1 MSKLWDDLKKNMK
14 DWSSVAV
21 EKAEEVSK
29 IAVAKTEEL
38 TKISKIKIEIHQ
50 LTRDQNKLQEK
61 LGRVV
66 YNQAKNENVA
76 NFTGNKEFFSL
87 VEQIDEVQSSIVI
100 KEEEIKRIKEEYNI
114 PEAEIQADLEIELVV
129 DAEEPASEKK
139 EKPRKT
145 SAAKKTE
152 KKKTSK

>member
-38 TKISKIKIEIHQ
+38 TKISKIKIDIHQ
-50 LTRDQNKLQEK
+50 LTREQNRLHEN
-61 LGRVV
+61 LGRLV

-76 NFTGNKEFFSL
+76 NFTGNKEFFGI
-87 VEQIDEVQSSIVI
+87 VEQIDEIQDSTGV
-100 KEEEIKRIKEEYNI
+100 KEEEIKHIRKQYNI
-114 PEAEIQADLEIELVV
+114 PETDIPERPDEGREK
-129 DAEEPASEKK
+129 AEEKQ
-139 EKPRKT
+139 T
-145 SAAKKTE
+145 HAKKGKSKKAAVGKKP
-152 KKKTSK
+152 KKK